1 MIIKFKNWLKFLVV
15 KKNNHKDAEMN
26 NLNFDKLMQTIP
38 TENKRNPI
46 KNYSIIGIVF
56 IAGLMFVSVIKNETR
71 NLQKNINSFQQ
82 SINNL
87 KVDLHQETLDHEII
101 TSPENLTL
109 LAKEYLDINLIPYK
123 RLQINTLKNE
133 KEYVKSKNTSLKT
146 KLENNLFK
154 RVEEKKLEIAKL
166 KKIYSNPKDISG
178 EIKLALSKK
187 IESKK
192 IQLYNFYKNPKEAI
206 SMNKS
211 QRWAFFQVVK
221 LFMGIPVVPGK

>member
-46 KNYSIIGIVF
+46 KKYSIIGIVF
-56 IAGLMFVSVIKNETR
+56 ITGLMFVSVIKNETR

-146 KLENNLFK
+146 ELENNLFK

-211 QRWAFFQVVK
+211 QRWAFLQVVK

>member
-1 MIIKFKNWLKFLVV
+1 M
-15 KKNNHKDAEMN
+15 
-26 NLNFDKLMQTIP
+26 
-38 TENKRNPI
+38 
-46 KNYSIIGIVF
+46 
-56 IAGLMFVSVIKNETR
+56 
-71 NLQKNINSFQQ
+71 
-82 SINNL
+82 

-206 SMNKS
+206 SMNTS

-221 LFMGIPVVPGK
+221 LFIVIPVVPGK